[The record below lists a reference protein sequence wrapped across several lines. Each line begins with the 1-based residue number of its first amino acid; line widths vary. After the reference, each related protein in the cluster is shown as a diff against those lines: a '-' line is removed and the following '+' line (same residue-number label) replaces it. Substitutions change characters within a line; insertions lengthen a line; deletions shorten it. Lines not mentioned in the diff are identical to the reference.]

1 MGIAT
6 LGKSLLSSAKKKAK
20 KGQQLGLFA
29 GAAIGVAGIA
39 NSVIRRK
46 AMDRANAFEKSL
58 TPVKKALDKDFLQL
72 VSENVIVYRPMEK
85 EYYTPK
91 TVIDKY
97 KI

>member
-20 KGQQLGLFA
+20 KGQQLGMFA

-46 AMDRANAFEKSL
+46 AMDRFNAFQTSL
-58 TPVKKALDKDFLQL
+58 TPVKKALDKASKDQPGLL
-72 VSENVIVYRPMEK
+72 EHGPDEK
-85 EYYTPK
+85 YG
-91 TVIDKY
+91 
-97 KI
+97 